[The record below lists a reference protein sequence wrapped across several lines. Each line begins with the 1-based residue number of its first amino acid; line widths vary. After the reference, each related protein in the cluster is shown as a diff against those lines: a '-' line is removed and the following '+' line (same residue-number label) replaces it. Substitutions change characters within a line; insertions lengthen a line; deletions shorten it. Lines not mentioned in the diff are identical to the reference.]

1 MKNRKW
7 IVIVIGAVLVL
18 TAFGI
23 GFSGMVVLARQTERG
38 TAETDRLIGVL
49 ITEDSIESFDMETYL
64 QNHLSELV
72 NQKEISM
79 PEIPADA
86 QRLYATNTL
95 KDVNSLGFSFE
106 GIKGIRF
113 FSCYIDPEGNGDGYW
128 TSGADEGCSDSNWG
142 FKETEDSSRIEG
154 ECTIFSTMSSHE
166 KMFFVNPMYQTTDG
180 RIYVIPGEGEVFSR
194 DIAFYTASSRTLNE
208 KRKMTINGETKTFEA
223 EIKINFSFINPPS
236 SVTLLQYD
244 EENLVIAE
252 QIIKADSIPEEIIP
266 LKNAQYLII
275 ESVVST
281 PDGTETTERQL
292 LQRKDNYAKVFSVRE
307 DDIIVQHSIELKW
320 QN

>member
-1 MKNRKW
+1 MNRKW

-23 GFSGMVVLARQTERG
+23 GFSGMVVLARQTEQG

-64 QNHLSELV
+64 QNNLSELV

-95 KDVNSLGFSFE
+95 KDVNSLDFSFE

-128 TSGADEGCSDSNWG
+128 TSGADEGCSDSHWG

-180 RIYVIPGEGEVFSR
+180 RIYVIPGGGEVFSR
-194 DIAFYTASSRTLNE
+194 DIAFYTTSSRTLNE
-208 KRKMTINGETKTFEA
+208 KRTMTINGETKTFEA